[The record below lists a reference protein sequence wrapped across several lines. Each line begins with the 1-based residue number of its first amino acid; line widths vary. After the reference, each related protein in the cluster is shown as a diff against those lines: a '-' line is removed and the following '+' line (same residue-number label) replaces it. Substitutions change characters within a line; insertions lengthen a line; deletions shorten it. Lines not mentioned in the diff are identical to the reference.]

1 MKYYVD
7 DHGTIED
14 AEMIPDCDC
23 SETTAGLA
31 WAAEYAAEDYHSNH
45 DGWEATWPLTFV
57 VLDDELNELGR
68 FSVDREAVPQFH
80 ASKIE
85 VPKEVIPF

>member
-1 MKYYVD
+1 MNYYLPEHSETVD
-7 DHGTIED
+7 DAMAIPMSRHLWD
-14 AEMIPDCDC
+14 NPRLCAEM
-23 SETTAGLA
+23 
-31 WAAEYAAEDYHSNH
+31 AAEHCNDERG
-45 DGWEATWPLTFV
+45 GWEWKWPITIA
-57 VLDDELNELGR
+57 VLNNELQEVGR